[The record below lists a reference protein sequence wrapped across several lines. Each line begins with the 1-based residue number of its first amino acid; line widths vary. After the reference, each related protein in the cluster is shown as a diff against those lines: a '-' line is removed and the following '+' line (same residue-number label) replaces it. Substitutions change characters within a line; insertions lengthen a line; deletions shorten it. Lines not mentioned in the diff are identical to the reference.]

1 MIRTALACA
10 LLLAP
15 TALHAQQQRFSTYAT
30 VDVTDWGVQ
39 ENGNSDFKGDAAGF
53 TAGAFY
59 TFPVNSR
66 FKPALDA
73 KLIEAPGRKGGTAG
87 LVALRVYF
95 VPHRNRL
102 RPFLQVGGGAVS
114 IPVGD
119 GTLTSRHSSGALEL
133 DFGLDIRLTS
143 NFDLRLPEY
152 GAAGGNYGVG
162 FLGTGLVFHFD

>member
-66 FKPALDA
+66 RFFRWA
-73 KLIEAPGRKGGTAG
+73 E
-87 LVALRVYF
+87 
-95 VPHRNRL
+95 VP
-102 RPFLQVGGGAVS
+102 
-114 IPVGD
+114 
-119 GTLTSRHSSGALEL
+119 SRSLLATVL
-133 DFGLDIRLTS
+133 
-143 NFDLRLPEY
+143 
-152 GAAGGNYGVG
+152 
-162 FLGTGLVFHFD
+162 